1 LILRAVLKNNVMKV
15 WLAAVV
21 AGFTAL
27 QAYAQDAGAPNAT
40 NATPATNAPSAQ
52 SALEWLKK
60 IADSSRTVSY
70 SGTFVYQHG
79 SRVETSR
86 VVHYVNAAGGV
97 FERLETLDGPPREI
111 VRANDHVTAYI
122 PDTRVVLIERRSTR
136 HVPIMLPEKLSD
148 LTQFYEVVKLGMDR
162 MGGFECVWISVVPK
176 DKLRY
181 GRKFCAELESGLPLR
196 AQVFNEISQV
206 IESFGFSQLTLG
218 GKFNRDQVTSRFEKR
233 AAVQR
238 WRVDR
243 SALDVMEQAA
253 DTGWTVSNLPPG
265 FRKSM
270 EVKRTIA
277 GRAVAMP
284 HLVFS
289 DGLAAISIFVE
300 PKLRE
305 LTGKPL
311 ISQGAVHI
319 YKRVLGEQ
327 IVTVL
332 GEAPAAT
339 VMQIGNSM
347 ETKSAANVSNVAP
360 K

>member
-1 LILRAVLKNNVMKV
+1 MKV
-15 WLAAVV
+15 CLAATVV
-21 AGFTAL
+21 AWVTLAAA
-27 QAYAQDAGAPNAT
+27 QAFAQDAGAPGGSNVV
-40 NATPATNAPSAQ
+40 NVPHVTNAPT
-52 SALEWLKK
+52 ALDWLKK
-60 IADSSRTVSY
+60 IADSSRTISY
-70 SGTFVYQHG
+70 TGTFVYQHG

-86 VVHYVNAAGGV
+86 VVHYVNSAGGV

-122 PDTRVVLIERRSTR
+122 PDARVVLIERRSTR
-136 HVPIMLPEKLSD
+136 HLPIMLPEKLAD
-148 LTQFYEVVKLGMDR
+148 LTQHYEVKKLDVDR
-162 MGGFECVWISVVPK
+162 VGGFECVWIHVVPR
-176 DKLRY
+176 DKMRY
-181 GRKFCAELESGLPLR
+181 GRKFCAELSSGLPLR
-196 AQVFNEISQV
+196 AQVFDEKTQV

-218 GKFNRDQVTSRFEKR
+218 GTFNRDHVTSKYEKR
-233 AAVQR
+233 AAAQK

-253 DTGWTVSNLPPG
+253 DTGWTVSNLPAG

-277 GRAVAMP
+277 GRALAMP

-289 DGLAAISIFVE
+289 DGLAAISIFIE

-311 ISQGAVHI
+311 TNQGAVHI
-319 YKRVLGEQ
+319 YKRVFGEQ

-332 GEAPAAT
+332 GEAPATT

-347 ETKSAANVSNVAP
+347 ESRNAPSTPSATNVAP